1 MKYIQLLLI
10 VCSLTIGF
18 ACKKKMTTTVIQG
31 VVIDE
36 LSQKG
41 IPYASITIYEINP
54 NVPGAF
60 GTKYFAQKKTDALGN
75 FSFNFDMDEAKT
87 YSIDAY
93 SNMYNSVSGQT
104 PIPFEEN
111 NYRFLLHPI
120 GFVKFHI
127 KNTNPY
133 DKNDY
138 FFMNDSVLK
147 GMLVDTLLVFSNAS
161 NTSDRTNYTYIKNN
175 QTTNSY
181 KTVNL
186 TAFDTILVDINY

>member
-1 MKYIQLLLI
+1 
-10 VCSLTIGF
+10 
-18 ACKKKMTTTVIQG
+18 MTSTVIQG

-36 LSQKG
+36 LSQKA

-60 GTKYFAQKKTDALGN
+60 GTKYFAQKKTDASGN

-93 SNMYNSVSGQT
+93 ANMYNSVSGQT

-111 NYRFLLHPI
+111 DYRFLLHPI

-127 KNTNPY
+127 KNVNPH
-133 DKNDY
+133 DNNDY
-138 FFMNDSVLK
+138 FFMNDRVLK
-147 GMLVDTLLVFSNAS
+147 GMLVDTSLIFSNAS
-161 NTSDRTNYTYIKNN
+161 NTSYTTNYYFIKNN
-175 QTTNSY
+175 QTTINN
-181 KTVNL
+181 KTVWL
-186 TAFDTILVDINY
+186 TVFDTILVDINY

>member
-1 MKYIQLLLI
+1 
-10 VCSLTIGF
+10 
-18 ACKKKMTTTVIQG
+18 MTTTVIQG

-60 GTKYFAQKKTDALGN
+60 GTKYFAQKKTDASGN

-87 YSIDAY
+87 YRIDAY
-93 SNMYNSVSGQT
+93 ANMYNSSVGQT

-111 NYRFLLHPI
+111 DYRFLLHPI

-127 KNTNPY
+127 KNVNPY
-133 DKNDY
+133 DSSDY
-138 FFMNDSVLK
+138 FFMNYTVFK
-147 GMLVDTLLVFSNAS
+147 GTTIDTFLTYPGSAY
-161 NTSDRTNYTYIKNN
+161 TSCRTNYTYIKNN
-175 QTTNSY
+175 QTIDNY
-181 KTVNL
+181 KTVTL
-186 TAFDTILVDINY
+186 PAFDTILVDINY